1 MTDEEKIKLASQI
14 AINFGIDF
22 MDAKCRV
29 EQAFMNFGKE
39 FNMSTETSDKNVA
52 KAKILIEEFNTYNDL
67 DGIQDLK
74 QYIIAIQNLLSE
86 REQDKKR
93 IQELEEERQIVGMPV
108 RNKRS
113 GKIGVILHKWESGS
127 IAVLEKISP
136 RVINTHE
143 NMSTLEVITDKVIQ
157 EQTIDN
163 VEGGDKNV
171 ASEEIMTKEAFDEL
185 IDNLE
190 VVEKLTLYGRKAIKY
205 HVKKM
210 QQQID
215 EKDKKIQELEEEN
228 RIFALEGSR
237 VVLKLHIEKN
247 YIPRQKVKEKIE
259 ELRPYIYK
267 GKNAPQD
274 FLQYRVKAKISVLEE
289 LLEEGE

>member
-39 FNMSTETSDKNVA
+39 FDMSTETSDKNVA

-86 REQDKKR
+86 REKDK
-93 IQELEEERQIVGMPV
+93 
-108 RNKRS
+108 
-113 GKIGVILHKWESGS
+113 
-127 IAVLEKISP
+127 
-136 RVINTHE
+136 
-143 NMSTLEVITDKVIQ
+143 
-157 EQTIDN
+157 
-163 VEGGDKNV
+163 
-171 ASEEIMTKEAFDEL
+171 
-185 IDNLE
+185 
-190 VVEKLTLYGRKAIKY
+190 
-205 HVKKM
+205 
-210 QQQID
+210 
-215 EKDKKIQELEEEN
+215 KKIQELEEEN

>member
-39 FNMSTETSDKNVA
+39 FDMSTETSDKNVA

-108 RNKRS
+108 RNKR
-113 GKIGVILHKWESGS
+113 
-127 IAVLEKISP
+127 
-136 RVINTHE
+136 R
-143 NMSTLEVITDKVIQ
+143 
-157 EQTIDN
+157 
-163 VEGGDKNV
+163 
-171 ASEEIMTKEAFDEL
+171 
-185 IDNLE
+185 
-190 VVEKLTLYGRKAIKY
+190 LY
-205 HVKKM
+205 
-210 QQQID
+210 
-215 EKDKKIQELEEEN
+215 
-228 RIFALEGSR
+228 SR
-237 VVLKLHIEKN
+237 VWKKLYLGGE
-247 YIPRQKVKEKIE
+247 
-259 ELRPYIYK
+259 IYENK
-267 GKNAPQD
+267 K
-274 FLQYRVKAKISVLEE
+274 
-289 LLEEGE
+289 